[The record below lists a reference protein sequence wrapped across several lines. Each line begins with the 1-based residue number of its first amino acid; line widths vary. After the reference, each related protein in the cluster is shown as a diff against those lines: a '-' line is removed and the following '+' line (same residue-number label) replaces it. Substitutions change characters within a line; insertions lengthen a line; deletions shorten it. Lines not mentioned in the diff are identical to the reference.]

1 MDGDRLQYRCKF
13 DAFVMPNLAAG
24 AAVACAK
31 ASVTATPTVAVAGG
45 KATVTSTE
53 GVVYYTLDGSDP
65 RYQSA
70 DVKVYSAA
78 VAVTKGDIFRCCA
91 KAEGKFHSAATYN
104 EVTA

>member
-13 DAFVMPNLAAG
+13 DAFVMPSLAAG

-31 ASVTATPTVAVAGG
+31 GAVTAAPTVAISGG

-65 RYQSA
+65 RYASA
-70 DVKVYSAA
+70 DAKVYSAA
-78 VAVTKGDIFRCCA
+78 VAVAAGEVFKCSA
-91 KAEGKFHSAATYN
+91 KAEGKFHSAVVEKKA
-104 EVTA
+104 